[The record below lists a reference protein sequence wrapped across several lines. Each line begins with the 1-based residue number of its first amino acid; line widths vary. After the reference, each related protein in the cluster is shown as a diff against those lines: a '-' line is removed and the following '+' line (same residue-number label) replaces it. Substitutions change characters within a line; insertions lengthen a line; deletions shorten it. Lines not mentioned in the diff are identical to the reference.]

1 LFCKNYKIMIKN
13 KNIIN
18 LIRVCIV
25 VMSLMMVS
33 CEDYLDKAPEAIIS
47 EQEVFGTFKS
57 FQGFVEEM
65 YHCIPDYTRS
75 VWVADWHIGDEILAT
90 TVDWRLNVHFDN
102 GDYWYWY
109 TTGLEGA
116 WNQSYFYN
124 WHGAVTGTGADEWQ
138 QKGVWPLSWYGIR
151 KANIGLANM
160 DKLIEATQEEKDII
174 KGQLLFFRGFFHFQL
189 MSFWGGLPYINEV
202 LGSEKLNLPRLTYRE
217 TALLAAQ
224 DLEEAAELLPT
235 DWDNTV
241 VGQQTL
247 GNNDQ
252 RVTKS
257 TAYSYLGKD
266 LLYAASP
273 LMNKVSTGNA
283 SYDEELCKEAA
294 EAFYKCLY
302 LSHTGEAF
310 YQLTEWDR
318 YEENFYT
325 LNGDIPGYPES
336 LMTPRFYWNN
346 LGYDVT
352 TSLHHP
358 QVLGGDGNMISPT
371 HSYIKNFG
379 MANGLPID
387 EEDSGYDPADP
398 WTDRDPRFY
407 KFIVY
412 DGEQMIQGGTA
423 ADDYRRYANLY
434 NGGNYRNDLSGS
446 RTGYMLKKFYPNEG
460 NEVDN
465 VPNKL
470 MLPGYMRLADV
481 YYMYAEAVLYGYGTP
496 QSSYTGNSDYVLTA
510 EDAVNIVRARAN
522 VPGVDARYL
531 SSKEAFMSELIR
543 ERAVELMGEAN
554 IRFCDLRR
562 WLIHKEMKYREKTAL
577 DFDRDTTID
586 SRIIPINME
595 ERIVVTRVVEDKHY
609 WFPLPQGQVNI
620 YPEFGQNP
628 GW

>member
-1 LFCKNYKIMIKN
+1 
-13 KNIIN
+13 
-18 LIRVCIV
+18 
-25 VMSLMMVS
+25 MVS
-33 CEDYLDKAPEAIIS
+33 CEDYLDKSPEATIS
-47 EQEVFGTFKS
+47 DKEVFGTFKS

-75 VWVADWHIGDEILAT
+75 VWVSDWNIGDEILAT
-90 TVDWRLNVHFDN
+90 TVDWRMNVHFDN

-109 TTGLEGA
+109 TTAWG
-116 WNQSYFYN
+116 WNQSYFMASD
-124 WHGAVTGTGADEWQ
+124 GAVTGINGNEWQ
-138 QKGVWPLSWYGIR
+138 QKGLWPLSWYGIR
-151 KANIGLANM
+151 KANIGLANI
-160 DKLIEATQEEKDII
+160 DKLVEATQEEKDMI

-189 MSFWGGLPYINEV
+189 MSFWGGLPYINKV
-202 LGSEKLNLPRLTYRE
+202 LGSEKLDLPRLSYRE

-224 DLEEAAELLPT
+224 DLEEAAELLPA
-235 DWDNTV
+235 DWDKTV
-241 VGQQTL
+241 AGQQTL

-257 TAYSYLGKD
+257 TAYAYLGKD

-294 EAFYKCLY
+294 EAFYNCLY

-310 YQLTEWDR
+310 YQLIEWDR
-318 YEENFYT
+318 YDENFYT

-336 LMTPRFYWNN
+336 LMTPRYYYNN
-346 LGYDVT
+346 IGYDVT

-387 EEDSGYDPADP
+387 AAGSGYDPADP
-398 WTDRDPRFY
+398 WSGRDPRFY
-407 KFIVY
+407 KSIVI
-412 DGEQMIQGGTA
+412 DGEKMIQGGTA
-423 ADDYRRYANLY
+423 ADDYRRYANLH
-434 NGGNYRNDLSGS
+434 NTGNYRDDLSGS
-446 RTGYMLKKFYPNEG
+446 RTGYLLKKFYPNEG
-460 NEVDN
+460 NVVDN

-496 QSSYTGNSDYVLTA
+496 QRSYPGNPGYVLTA
-510 EDAVNIVRARAN
+510 ADAVNIVRARAN

-531 SSKEAFMSELIR
+531 GSKETFMSELIR
-543 ERAVELMGEAN
+543 ERAIELMCEAN

-562 WLIHKEMKYREKTAL
+562 WMIAKEKKYREKTAIN
-577 DFDRDTTID
+577 FNRGANGK
-586 SRIIPINME
+586 PINMVE
-595 ERIVVTRVVEDKHY
+595 KIIVTRVVEDKHY
-609 WFPLPQGQVNI
+609 WFPLPTDQVNI